1 MSYLGK
7 GRTVPESQQLLE
19 AHWDDLARRS
29 DRDNRPYFSAFYPQ
43 EDLQA
48 AERIAAANGVTCTA
62 WGGTEGT
69 ARVMF
74 GFALEWSVPEF
85 PQFPLTCL
93 TFRWRGAENPGHRDF
108 LGALMGCDLAR
119 ETVGDI
125 LIADGIAQ
133 VFVCVPAAS
142 VILQELHQIGRVGVT
157 VTEDDPVC
165 LSAET
170 AYLLIE
176 GSVASLRA
184 DAITA
189 LVTKQSREK
198 AVLLIRQGRLTCR
211 HAVINAPAAPLQVG
225 DVFSIRGYG
234 KFRLAEDGGL
244 TRKGRHHITIQKY
257 Q

>member
-74 GFALEWSVPEF
+74 GFAPEWSVPEF

-244 TRKGRHHITIQKY
+244 TRTGRHHITIQQY